1 MTQLETRNPSKHTA
15 INPVLRQRVTILAVL
30 LAVLPTLFIHSNYLI
45 AAAEGGV
52 PWCNPYWDSCTSI
65 SATGRSGIAFYFF
78 KATMLPV
85 AAVYWLY
92 WINCN
97 RILHL
102 LGDYKQLIRYLG
114 TTAVLALLVYVL
126 ALGAVGDAF
135 QLSRRIGIILYFTL
149 TYLCQLLIASK
160 LIRVF
165 PHVPALRLQQGLL
178 GLILL
183 VGLLTLAL
191 DGLMNDYDSVEDSF
205 EWIIALLLHA
215 NFLVAAVF
223 WKSFP
228 LANDKQ

>member
-1 MTQLETRNPSKHTA
+1 MTQPETRNSSKNTL
-15 INPVLRQRVTILAVL
+15 INQDLRLRVSILAIL
-30 LAVLPTLFIHSNYLI
+30 LAVLPTLLIHVNYLI
-45 AAAEGGV
+45 AASEGVV

-97 RILHL
+97 RILRS
-102 LGDYKQLIRYLG
+102 LGNYNQLIKYLG
-114 TTAVLALLVYVL
+114 TTAVLAFIVYVL

-149 TYLCQLLIASK
+149 TYLCQLLIASN
-160 LIRVF
+160 LISAF
-165 PHVPALRLQQGLL
+165 PQIPALRVQQGLL

-183 VGLLTLAL
+183 IGLLTLAL
-191 DGLMNDYDSVEDSF
+191 DGLMNDYDSIEDAF
-205 EWIIALLLHA
+205 EWIIALLLHV
-215 NFLVAAVF
+215 NFLVAAAF
-223 WKSFP
+223 WKSSF
-228 LANDKQ
+228 LDKGKQ